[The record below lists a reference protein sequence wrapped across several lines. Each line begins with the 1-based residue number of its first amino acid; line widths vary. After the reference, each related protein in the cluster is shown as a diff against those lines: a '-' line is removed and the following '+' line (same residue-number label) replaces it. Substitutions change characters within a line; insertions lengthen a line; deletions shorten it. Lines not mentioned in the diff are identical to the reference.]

1 MKSKARFILS
11 KSRLLEQ
18 YNKMEKISDHVSY
31 SFKTNKEVGKILEK
45 ETSCMFSVHSL
56 ASVDELK
63 DNSKIWYFAQAWT
76 KEDIRTLFEKKVC
89 NFVVDNENDLNMLLN
104 IIEDKKIKINL
115 LLRMRLKEHTV
126 HTGKHF
132 VYGMYSSKINE
143 LLPLLRQNKHISKLG
158 IHFHRKTQ
166 NISEWSLKQELEDS
180 IIEWDKIDL
189 VNIGGGLPAE
199 YKNFRPE
206 VINSIFDKITE
217 LKTWLNSKNI
227 KMIIEP
233 GRFIAAPCIK
243 LETTI
248 VNIYDNNII
257 VDCSIFNAA
266 LDTWISNIRLL
277 VEYEKEKGEAYTIK
291 GITPDSADILRYRV
305 YLEKP
310 RVGDKLVF
318 LNAGAYNFSTDFMK
332 GEDKNLLPLK

>member
-11 KSRLLEQ
+11 KSKVIEQ
-18 YNKMEKISDHVSY
+18 YDKLEKISDKISY
-31 SFKTNKEVGKILEK
+31 SYKTNKEVGKILQ
-45 ETSCMFSVHSL
+45 ETTDCMFSVHSL
-56 ASVDELK
+56 SVNEIK
-63 DNSKIWYFAQAWT
+63 DKARIWYFAQAWNKKDI
-76 KEDIRTLFEKKVC
+76 KELKQAGVKS
-89 NFVVDNENDLNMLLN
+89 FVVDNEKDLDFLLKF
-104 IIEDKKIKINL
+104 IEENEFKINL
-115 LLRMRLKEHTV
+115 LLRMRLKEHTI

-132 VYGMYSSKINE
+132 VYGMYSRKINE
-143 LLPLLRQNKHISKLG
+143 LLPLLRENKLISKLG

-180 IIEWDKIDL
+180 ITEWDKIDL

-217 LKTWLNSKNI
+217 LKTWLNSQDI

-248 VNIYDNNII
+248 INIYDNNII
-257 VDCSIFNAA
+257 VDCSIFNSA
-266 LDTWISNIRLL
+266 LDTWIANIRLL
-277 VEYEKEKGEAYTIK
+277 VENEKEKGEAYTIK

-318 LNAGAYNFSTDFMK
+318 LNAGAYNFSTDFC
-332 GEDKNLLPLK
+332 NLSRIPTLIVD